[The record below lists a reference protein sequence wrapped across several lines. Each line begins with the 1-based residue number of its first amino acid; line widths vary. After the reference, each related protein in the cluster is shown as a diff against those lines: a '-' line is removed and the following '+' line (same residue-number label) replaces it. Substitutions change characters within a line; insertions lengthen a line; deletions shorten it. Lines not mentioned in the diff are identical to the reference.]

1 MQFTPRYQYFAPAA
15 RKAAGRGVYIPFI
28 AAAPV
33 AGRCGVY
40 MRGVANRRP
49 CCVSRYRF
57 CFAPAAVAVAGRSVA
72 RSGVRGVLSPLFSRF
87 APFFWGVAA
96 YFAAPAAVAV
106 LRDGNRPRTGG
117 AGRWRCPVA
126 VAVLRRSGRS
136 RRRSATFCG
145 NYGGG
150 FAVAPVA
157 REWSR
162 DAFTVCI
169 APPTAAGRLY
179 ATAATSPVGAAAV
192 TFGTKC

>member
-1 MQFTPRYQYFAPAA
+1 MQLTPRYQHFAPAA
-15 RKAAGRGVYIPFI
+15 RKAAGRGVYIYIFSI
-28 AAAPV
+28 AAAAV

-40 MRGVANRRP
+40 MRGATAAVAS
-49 CCVSRYRF
+49 VGTAF
-57 CFAPAAVAVAGRSVA
+57 FFAPAAVAVAGRSV
-72 RSGVRGVLSPLFSRF
+72 GRF
-87 APFFWGVAA
+87 APVSSAA
-96 YFAAPAAVAV
+96 VFAGRSVWSPTSAAVAV

-136 RRRSATFCG
+136 RRRSATVCG

-169 APPTAAGRLY
+169 TPPTAAGRLY